1 MKLSTLSS
9 NLPRLQSS
17 DVHRLISDQLSHLLP
32 DTIQGYCCNREIVS
46 DMVIKASV
54 NGKAIEGTCNNLE
67 KAPSGMTV
75 RTYLNEALSVTQLF
89 DLERQIQLQLQANL
103 PRRLWK
109 KRLDV
114 AMDFHD
120 EPFYGKDLTL
130 CAYACRGEAHQ
141 GTTWFYRV
149 ATVYVIH
156 HQVPYTL
163 GIVFLLPEYRIVE
176 VVQSLLW
183 QVEGL
188 KLRVRGLYLDKG
200 FCHPEVIAFLKE
212 QPYETLIACPI
223 RGRQRGTRALCRGR
237 KSYLTQYTFKPG
249 KPDAYTV
256 DIAVVRSYA
265 SRHRH
270 RRAVWLLYV
279 LIKVSTHHPDVIR
292 ARYRSRFGI
301 ESSYRCLRQ
310 THAMTTS
317 RNPALRFFL
326 LGVAFLITNLWSAL
340 RWRYAQLPR
349 RGGRTVV
356 KTVYELQRHLQFLAQ
371 FIDQRYLPVSS
382 ICAQVLPL
390 EP

>member
-9 NLPRLQSS
+9 NLPRLQSG

-89 DLERQIQLQLQANL
+89 DLERQIQLHLQANL

-109 KRLDV
+109 KPLDV

-188 KLRVRGLYLDKG
+188 KLRVRGLYLDNG

-223 RGRQRGTRALCRGR
+223 RGRQAGTRAVCRGR

-249 KPDAYTV
+249 
-256 DIAVVRSYA
+256 
-265 SRHRH
+265 
-270 RRAVWLLYV
+270 
-279 LIKVSTHHPDVIR
+279 
-292 ARYRSRFGI
+292 
-301 ESSYRCLRQ
+301 
-310 THAMTTS
+310 
-317 RNPALRFFL
+317 
-326 LGVAFLITNLWSAL
+326 
-340 RWRYAQLPR
+340 
-349 RGGRTVV
+349 
-356 KTVYELQRHLQFLAQ
+356 
-371 FIDQRYLPVSS
+371 
-382 ICAQVLPL
+382 
-390 EP
+390 